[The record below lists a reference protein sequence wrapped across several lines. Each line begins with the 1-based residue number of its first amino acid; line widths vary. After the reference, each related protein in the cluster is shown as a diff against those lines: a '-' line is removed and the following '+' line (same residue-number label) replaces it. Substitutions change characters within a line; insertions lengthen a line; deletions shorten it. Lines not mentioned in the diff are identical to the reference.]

1 LKKALAAL
9 LFCFCSSVLSQGYPA
24 KPVRFIVPFAP
35 SGPADIVARLVGQR
49 LGETWGQQI
58 VVENRSGA
66 GGNLG
71 TALAAKAPADGYT
84 VLVTSSA
91 IAVNVTLSSNPGYDI
106 VRDFVPV
113 INVASSPNVIAANS
127 QWGPATLRE
136 AIEKAKA
143 SKAAWASPGSG
154 TTPHLS
160 GEYLFRVLAKTDIV
174 HVPYKGGAPAAA
186 AVAAGEVQLGSAAL
200 PSLMPFIRAGR
211 IKLLAVASSTRI
223 PAFPD
228 VPTVGEAGFPGFNDY
243 TWIGVF
249 VPAGTPQ
256 DVVVRI
262 NGDIDKILAH
272 KDLREK
278 IAVAGFDPVGGSQQD
293 FQRYVKD
300 EVARWGKIVR
310 ATGTKEE

>member
-1 LKKALAAL
+1 LKKSLAAL
-9 LFCFCSSVLSQGYPA
+9 LFCFFGAALSQDYPA
-24 KPVRFIVPFAP
+24 KPVRFLVPFAP
-35 SGPADIVARLVGQR
+35 GGPADIVARLVGHR
-49 LGETWGQQI
+49 LGEAWGQQI

-71 TALAAKAPADGYT
+71 AAVAAKAPADGYT

-91 IAVNVTLSSNPGYDI
+91 IAVNATLSANPGYDLDK
-106 VRDFVPV
+106 DFIPV

-127 QWGPATLRE
+127 EWGPATLRD
-136 AIEKAKA
+136 AIDKAKV
-143 SKAAWASPGSG
+143 SKAAYASPGSG

-160 GEYLFRVLAKTDIV
+160 AEYLFRVLAKIDIV

-211 IKLLAVASSTRI
+211 IKPLAVASSVRM
-223 PAFPD
+223 AALPD
-228 VPTVGEAGFPGFNDY
+228 VPTVEEAGFPGFNDY

-249 VPAGTPQ
+249 APAGTPSG
-256 DVVVRI
+256 VVARI
-262 NGDIDKILAH
+262 NADIQKVLAQR
-272 KDLREK
+272 DLRER
-278 IAVAGFDPVGGSQQD
+278 IAVAGFEAVGGSQQS

-310 ATGTKEE
+310 ATGAREE